1 MSVSEISKIT
11 RIPAPT
17 ARRYAS
23 LFKEFL
29 PSKRVGRVT
38 KYSEEAVQIFERIA
52 NLYAD
57 GSVTTEIEEL
67 LRADLFRT
75 IEVESSQGTEQVQAP
90 QLLTSELSTTVSELM
105 GKFANTLEVIA
116 DQKILIETQREDI
129 QKLKTAFVL
138 LARSQKKLRELPN
151 ESVTEFANEMTR
163 KTSELKRKDQELE
176 ELALGLSYDSSDMKI
191 KLQILESELVRLR
204 KDRRE
209 MEQYLQEK
217 INRLKE
223 TN

>member
-38 KYSEEAVQIFERIA
+38 KYSEEAIKIFERIA
-52 NLYAD
+52 NLYGQ

-75 IEVESSQGTEQVQAP
+75 IEVETSREGQQAQTPQVMSSD
-90 QLLTSELSTTVSELM
+90 LSSTVSELM
-105 GKFANTLEVIA
+105 GKFGSTLEVIA
-116 DQKILIETQREDI
+116 DQKTLIETQREDI

-138 LARSQKKLRELPN
+138 LARSQKKLRELPT
-151 ESVTEFANEMTR
+151 ESVSEFTDEMNKR
-163 KTSELKRKDQELE
+163 TSELKRKDQELE

-209 MEQYLQEK
+209 MEQYLQDK

-223 TN
+223 GS